1 MNLASI
7 NDWLLFVHAAMTLFM
22 VGVIWF
28 VQIVHYPLFRGV
40 GEARDPC
47 PRVDRPE
54 DLRVRP
60 FARARSFI
68 SASDSA
74 RHSLP
79 TQRETISRKNRL

>member
-7 NDWLLFVHAAMTLFM
+7 DEWLLFFHAAMTLFM

-74 RHSLP
+74 RHALP
-79 TQRETISRKNRL
+79 TQRETVSRKNRL